1 MFEFP
6 KNQKLCSKTVIKEV
20 FFSGKSFT
28 TSAVRLVWKE
38 YNNDDEV
45 NLKSI
50 IVVPKKKIRLAV
62 KRNIIRRRMKEAYRL
77 HKIELEN
84 MLKDKNLHLSIAI
97 IYQKEKILPYET
109 VYEEI
114 KLILGRLCKVI

>member
-6 KNQKLCSKTVIKEV
+6 KKQNLCSETVIKEM
-20 FFSGKSFT
+20 FSNGKSFT

-38 YNNDDEV
+38 DNNEDDV
-45 NLKSI
+45 AIKSI

-62 KRNIIRRRMKEAYRL
+62 KRNIMRRRMKEAYRL

-84 MLKDKNLHLSIAI
+84 MLKDKKLQLSIAI
-97 IYQKEKILPYET
+97 IYHKEKILSYKT
-109 VYEEI
+109 VEEEI
-114 KLILGRLCKVI
+114 KLILKRLGKEI

>member
-6 KNQKLCSKTVIKEV
+6 KKQKLCSETVIKEM
-20 FFSGKSFT
+20 FSNGKSFT

-38 YNNDDEV
+38 DNNEDEV
-45 NLKSI
+45 TVKSI

-77 HKIELEN
+77 NKVELETI
-84 MLKDKNLHLSIAI
+84 LKSKNLQLSIAL
-97 IYQKEKILPYET
+97 IYQNGKILPYNSI
-109 VYEEI
+109 VEEI
-114 KLILGRLCKVI
+114 KLILGRLSKEI